1 MKQENC
7 KKVFTHLRLMRKIL
21 KIKYISHTCNRNV
34 DNRSKNLFW
43 KLEYETQL
51 TNRQFIPEMKNA
63 VRIGVM

>member
-1 MKQENC
+1 
-7 KKVFTHLRLMRKIL
+7 MRKIL
-21 KIKYISHTCNRNV
+21 KIKYISHPCNRNV
-34 DNRSKNLFW
+34 DNRSKNLVW